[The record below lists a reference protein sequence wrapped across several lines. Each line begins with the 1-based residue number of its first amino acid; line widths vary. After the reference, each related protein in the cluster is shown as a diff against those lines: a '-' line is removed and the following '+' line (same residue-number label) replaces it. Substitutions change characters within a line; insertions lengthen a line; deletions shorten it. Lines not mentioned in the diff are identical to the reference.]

1 MDSRFT
7 VSARLYSVRVLR
19 ASSSPCFSQRFH
31 SLTASA
37 PSTPLMSS
45 SLVIPRETS
54 RGFSPPRYPT
64 FLDAKRRS
72 YWGMSRS
79 TVGKLFLSTGTSKQ
93 LPLNVTSRSVP
104 SRASDSD
111 SASRSMPWVRVTV
124 SFLEWTVTTVTRE
137 SRLRPSVSM
146 SRYFAPSPNSPKS
159 LQCSPFGVMSARDP
173 QSRSSR
179 SSCACM
185 RTASSR
191 VFASGLRV
199 RTLSE
204 DRKSPHVRM
213 PDSHMAFSFFA
224 PTDGRSTN
232 VLDITAAGNVLLLE
246 NGICR
251 ASRLSME
258 PYRQPYSGRL

>member
-7 VSARLYSVRVLR
+7 VSARLYSVSVLS
-19 ASSSPCFSQRFH
+19 ASSSPCFSQRFQ

-37 PSTPLMSS
+37 PSTPFMSS
-45 SLVIPRETS
+45 SLEMPRDTS
-54 RGFSPPRYPT
+54 RGFRPPRYPT

-79 TVGKLFLSTGTSKQ
+79 TVGKLFLRTGTSKQ
-93 LPLNVTSRSVP
+93 LPLKVTSRSVP
-104 SRASDSD
+104 SRASARV

-124 SFLEWTVTTVTRE
+124 PFREWTVTTVTRE

-159 LQCSPFGVMSARDP
+159 LQCSPFGVMSARAP

-185 RTASSR
+185 STASSR
-191 VFASGLRV
+191 VFASGFRV
-199 RTLSE
+199 STLSE
-204 DRKSPHVRM
+204 DTKSAHVRM
-213 PDSHMAFSFFA
+213 PDSHMALSFFA
-224 PTDGRSTN
+224 PTDGSSTK
-232 VLDITAAGNVLLLE
+232 VFAITAAE
-246 NGICR
+246 NT
-251 ASRLSME
+251 S
-258 PYRQPYSGRL
+258 Y